1 MPVLRSINLGKTVI
15 GLSVRPASLRTE
27 EATVRLPSLRQP
39 ARGYMTGP
47 SGSTRGSTEERILT
61 TAASLF
67 AQFGYNGVSTRE
79 IASSAEVNEVTIYR
93 HYPRKRDLYVAV
105 LGAELLRVQLRGELL
120 TRLAEA
126 QNGRTALA
134 CTFELISTTLQQQPQ
149 LLRLLQY
156 SALELSDDLDPLL
169 RRHLGE
175 LVEVVARYMEPWIQR
190 GELRAVNA
198 KTLVLTLIAIVLSR
212 GPLRRV
218 FLGDV
223 ANLNSLFETYSE
235 FCLA

>member
-1 MPVLRSINLGKTVI
+1 MSGS
-15 GLSVRPASLRTE
+15 LS
-27 EATVRLPSLRQP
+27 
-39 ARGYMTGP
+39 
-47 SGSTRGSTEERILT
+47 STRGSTEERILN

-79 IASSAEVNEVTIYR
+79 IAAAAQVNEVTIYR
-93 HYPRKRDLYVAV
+93 HFPRKRDLYLAV
-105 LGAELLRVQLRGELL
+105 FGTELQHVQLRGELL
-120 TRLAEA
+120 ARLAEA
-126 QNGRTALA
+126 QNGRAALT
-134 CTFELISTTLQQQPQ
+134 CTFELIATTLQQRPQ

-175 LVEVVARYMEPWIQR
+175 LVEILARYLDPWIQR
-190 GELRAVNA
+190 GELRCSNA

-218 FLGDV
+218 FVGD
-223 ANLNSLFETYSE
+223 ADSLNSLFETYSE

>member
-1 MPVLRSINLGKTVI
+1 MSGSS
-15 GLSVRPASLRTE
+15 GS
-27 EATVRLPSLRQP
+27 
-39 ARGYMTGP
+39 ARG
-47 SGSTRGSTEERILT
+47 SAEERILT

-67 AQFGYNGVSTRE
+67 AQFGYIGVSTRE

-93 HYPRKRDLYVAV
+93 HYPRKRDLYIAV
-105 LGAELLRVQLRGELL
+105 LAAELQRVHLRGELL
-120 TRLAEA
+120 TRQAEA
-126 QNGRTALA
+126 PTVRAALA
-134 CTFELISTTLQQQPQ
+134 CTFELIATTLQHQPQ

-175 LVEVVARYMEPWIQR
+175 LVEVIARYLQPWAER
-190 GELRAVNA
+190 GELRCSSA

-218 FLGDV
+218 FLGD
-223 ANLNSLFETYSE
+223 AENLNSLFEAYSE
-235 FCLA
+235 FCVA

>member
-1 MPVLRSINLGKTVI
+1 
-15 GLSVRPASLRTE
+15 
-27 EATVRLPSLRQP
+27 
-39 ARGYMTGP
+39 MTGT
-47 SGSTRGSTEERILT
+47 SGSSKGSTEERILT
-61 TAASLF
+61 TSASLF

-79 IASSAEVNEVTIYR
+79 IASAAEVNEVTIYR
-93 HYPRKRDLYVAV
+93 HYPRKRDLYLAV
-105 LGAELLRVQLRGELL
+105 LGAELQRVHLRGELL
-120 TRLAEA
+120 ARVAEA
-126 QNGRTALA
+126 PNGRAALG
-134 CTFELISTTLQQQPQ
+134 CTFELITTTLQQQPQ

-175 LVEVVARYMEPWIQR
+175 LVEVVARYLEPWVQR
-190 GELRAVNA
+190 GELRCIDS
-198 KTLVLTLIAIVLSR
+198 KTLVLTLIAIVLTR

-218 FLGDV
+218 FLGDA

>member
-1 MPVLRSINLGKTVI
+1 
-15 GLSVRPASLRTE
+15 
-27 EATVRLPSLRQP
+27 
-39 ARGYMTGP
+39 MTGP

-79 IASSAEVNEVTIYR
+79 IASTAEVNEVTIYR
-93 HYPRKRDLYVAV
+93 HYPRKRDLYIAV
-105 LGAELLRVQLRGELL
+105 LGAELQRVQLRGELL
-120 TRLAEA
+120 SRLAAAE
-126 QNGRTALA
+126 NGRTALA

-175 LVEVVARYMEPWIQR
+175 LVEVVARYLEPWVER
-190 GELRAVNA
+190 RELRCSSA

-218 FLGDV
+218 FLGDDE
-223 ANLNSLFETYSE
+223 NLNSLFETYSE

>member
-1 MPVLRSINLGKTVI
+1 MSG
-15 GLSVRPASLRTE
+15 S
-27 EATVRLPSLRQP
+27 
-39 ARGYMTGP
+39 

-105 LGAELLRVQLRGELL
+105 LGAELQRVHLRGELL
-120 TRLAEA
+120 TKLAEA
-126 QNGRTALA
+126 QTGRAALA
-134 CTFELISTTLQQQPQ
+134 GTFELIATTLQQQPQ

-156 SALELSDDLDPLL
+156 SVLELSEDLDPLL

-175 LVEVVARYMEPWIQR
+175 LVEVLARYLHPWIER
-190 GELRAVNA
+190 GELRCSSA

-218 FLGDV
+218 FLGD
-223 ANLNSLFETYSE
+223 AESLNSLFETYSE
-235 FCLA
+235 FCIA